1 MVAVFLGFANF
12 APSITM
18 RIAMEKKFD
27 VLIIGAGP
35 GGYVA
40 ALQAARRNASVALI
54 EREYLGG
61 TCLNW
66 GCIPTKTLIAS
77 GDVLHLAQ
85 HAAEF
90 GVRIGGKVAADWAA
104 MQQRKDGV
112 VGKLREGIAGLLKAS
127 GVMTFTGEASFL
139 SRNTVRCT
147 PSKGAAVTLCAD
159 KIIVATGAA
168 PAMPGFLPKSPR
180 VLDSTAALAL
190 AEIPK
195 RLLVLGG
202 GVIGCEFACLF
213 ARLGTAVTVVELLPE
228 ILPMVDMEI
237 ARLARREMKALG
249 ITVLTGQP
257 LKEIAASAKGV
268 TATVAGETL
277 GADYLLAAVGRVP
290 VTVGLNLAAA
300 GLTPDDH
307 GFLRV
312 DDACR
317 TGVPGVYA
325 IGDVT
330 GRIQL
335 AHMASAMGMTAADH
349 ATGDTRARFR
359 DDLVPN
365 CIFTAPEI
373 GTLGLT
379 AEQCREQGREVRVG
393 KFPFAALGKAMAIGE
408 TAGFVKIITD
418 AKTDQVLGIH
428 IIGPHATDLIA
439 EAAPALNLEIT
450 AHELAR
456 AIHAHPTLG
465 EAVMEAAH
473 AVHGKALHL
482 PPPRK

>member
-1 MVAVFLGFANF
+1 
-12 APSITM
+12 
-18 RIAMEKKFD
+18 MEKKFD
-27 VLIIGAGP
+27 VLVIGAGP

-40 ALQAARRNASVALI
+40 ALQAARRGASVALV
-54 EREYLGG
+54 EREHLGG

-77 GDVLHLAQ
+77 GEVLHLAQ

-90 GVRIGGKVAADWAA
+90 GVRIGGKVTADWAA
-104 MQQRKDGV
+104 MQGRKDGV

-127 GVMTFTGEASFL
+127 DVTVFAGDAAFL
-139 SRNTVRCT
+139 SRSTVRCT
-147 PSKGAAVTLCAD
+147 PTQGAAATLSAS

-168 PAMPGFLPKSPR
+168 PAMPGFLPKSAR
-180 VLDSTAALAL
+180 VLQSTTALAL

-228 ILPMVDMEI
+228 ILPMVDLEI
-237 ARLARREMKALG
+237 ARIARREMKGLG
-249 ITVLTGQP
+249 ITVLTGKP
-257 LKEIAASAKGV
+257 LQEITASAKGV
-268 TATVAGETL
+268 AGTVAGETL
-277 GADYLLAAVGRVP
+277 GADYLLAAVGRAP
-290 VTVGLNLAAA
+290 MTAGLSPAAA
-300 GLTPDDH
+300 GLTLDPH

-335 AHMASAMGMTAADH
+335 AHMASAMGLAAADH
-349 ATGDTRARFR
+349 ATGDARARFR

-379 AEQCREQGREVRVG
+379 AEQCREQGREVRTG

-408 TAGFVKIITD
+408 TAGFVKIIAD
-418 AKTDQVLGIH
+418 AKTDHILGIH

-439 EAAPALNLEIT
+439 EAVPALSLEIT
-450 AHELAR
+450 ARELAR

-473 AVHGKALHL
+473 AVHGAAIHL